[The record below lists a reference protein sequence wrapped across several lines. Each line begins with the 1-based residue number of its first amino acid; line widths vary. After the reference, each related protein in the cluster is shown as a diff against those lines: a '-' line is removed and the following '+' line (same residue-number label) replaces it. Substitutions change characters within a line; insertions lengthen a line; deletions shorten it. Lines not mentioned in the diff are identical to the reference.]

1 MVKAQVRVVIST
13 KTEEDIKVKFG
24 IVSLMDLV
32 SLLDKILNI

>member
-24 IVSLMDLV
+24 TVSLMDLA
-32 SLLDKILNI
+32 D